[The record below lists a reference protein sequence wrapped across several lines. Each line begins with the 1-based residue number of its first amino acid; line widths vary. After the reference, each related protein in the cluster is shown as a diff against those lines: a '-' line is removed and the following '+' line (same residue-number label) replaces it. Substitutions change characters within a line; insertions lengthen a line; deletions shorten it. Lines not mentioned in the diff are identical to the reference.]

1 MTKALLKEIL
11 FLAVVI
17 LLFSTSC
24 FFIHLNGSQNGGNV
38 NAENGLRKKHFS
50 APWLKSSRRKVLFV
64 ELYTNKIYY
73 GKGKFKTGE
82 YYISSTW
89 DLALQSMN
97 FEVHRVSTKEY
108 YERMSKEDLA
118 PYHRIFVRDPKF
130 HRLYEDNH
138 DILCRVRPLF
148 FYGEWEHQKN
158 DFNYRYEFP
167 FHEKQIVTA
176 HKDDVNSFLGYFP
189 HNLLED
195 SKVQNKKKSGLLYG
209 KKAEYFQG
217 FEEVFQR
224 LLDAGFELHS
234 TCQDTEDQQ
243 CPFPE
248 GVLKHG
254 PMKPEA
260 FAHLMTEFSFV
271 IGFRKPEV
279 RYIHVTFKDCV
290 AKFE

>member
-1 MTKALLKEIL
+1 MTKTLLKEIL

-24 FFIHLNGSQNGGNV
+24 FFIHSNGGNV
-38 NAENGLRKKHFS
+38 NAENGLRKKHFP

-64 ELYTNKIYY
+64 ELYTNKTYY

-130 HRLYEDNH
+130 HHLYEDNH

-148 FYGEWEHQKN
+148 FFGEWEHQKN

-217 FEEVFQR
+217 FEEIFQR
-224 LLDAGFELHS
+224 LLDAGFKLHS

-248 GVLKHG
+248 GVIKHG

-260 FAHLMTEFSFV
+260 FARLMTEFSFV

-279 RYIHVTFKDCV
+279 RYIHATIIYCVIKFKSS
-290 AKFE
+290 

>member
-38 NAENGLRKKHFS
+38 NTENGLRKKHFP

-64 ELYTNKIYY
+64 ELYTNKKYY

-130 HRLYEDNH
+130 HHLYEDNH

-279 RYIHVTFKDCV
+279 KYIHVTFKDCV